1 MEKLGVVLDD
11 EMTKTGS
18 IGSMCPK
25 CGAKLDEP
33 NKCRF
38 CGTEPFE
45 KRPQPP
51 PQPQTKK

>member
-18 IGSMCPK
+18 VGSMCPK

-45 KRPQPP
+45 KRPPPPP
-51 PQPQTKK
+51 PQPKK